1 MIQRLTIIDQAQ
13 KRIQDLSANVADL
26 KTVFND
32 KRSRGAFGEVQL
44 AALIKNMVPTQH
56 VSLQHT
62 LSNGTRVD
70 CLLKLPQPTGHIAID
85 AKFPLETFQ
94 KIQAATNPS
103 EIKALK
109 QQFRQDISHHIEAI
123 AAKYIIPG
131 ETSDGALMFLPA
143 EAIFAD
149 IHSHHPG
156 LIELAQRKR
165 VWIVSPTT
173 MMAVLTTASAV
184 LKDVAT
190 REQVHLIQKHLL
202 LLQQDFGRFQKRMN
216 QLSKHIH
223 QAQQD
228 VDDVN
233 VSAQKISQ
241 RFSKIEQVELNEAD
255 LA

>member
-1 MIQRLTIIDQAQ
+1 
-13 KRIQDLSANVADL
+13 
-26 KTVFND
+26 
-32 KRSRGAFGEVQL
+32 
-44 AALIKNMVPTQH
+44 MVPSSSETIAA
-56 VSLQHT
+56 SL
-62 LSNGTRVD
+62 LDR
-70 CLLKLPQPTGHIAID
+70 
-85 AKFPLETFQ
+85 
-94 KIQAATNPS
+94 
-103 EIKALK
+103 
-109 QQFRQDISHHIEAI
+109 RRRHIEAI
-123 AAKYIIPG
+123 ATKYIIPG

-149 IHSHHPG
+149 IHSHHPEI
-156 LIELAQRKR
+156 IELAQRKR

-202 LLQQDFGRFQKRMN
+202 LLQQDFGRFQKRMS

-223 QAQQD
+223 QAQKD

-233 VSAQKISQ
+233 ISAQKISQ

-255 LA
+255 LT